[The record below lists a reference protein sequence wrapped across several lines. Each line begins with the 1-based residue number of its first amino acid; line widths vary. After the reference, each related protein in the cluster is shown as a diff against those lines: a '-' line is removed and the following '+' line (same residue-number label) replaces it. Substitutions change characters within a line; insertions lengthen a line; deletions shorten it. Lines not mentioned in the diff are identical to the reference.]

1 VQEILFYV
9 VSVIAVTAA
18 LIVILQRRAV
28 YSALALI
35 VCFGSMA
42 ILFYQLG
49 APFLAAIQVILY
61 AGAIMVLFVFVIMLL
76 DPEAE
81 RFPVSKLKRVGIIA
95 LPLVAFFW
103 ITLLQV
109 VPEFLEP
116 AAEPRPET
124 TLLGETEVIARVLF
138 VDYLLP
144 FEIISILIL
153 VAIIGAVVLAR
164 QSD

>member
-9 VSVIAVTAA
+9 VSVVAVTAA
-18 LIVILQRRAV
+18 LVVVLQKKAV

-49 APFLAAIQVILY
+49 APFLAVIQVILY

-81 RFPVSKLKRVGIIA
+81 SFPVSKLKKVGILVLPMVA
-95 LPLVAFFW
+95 LFW
-103 ITLLQV
+103 LTLLQI

-116 AAEPRPET
+116 AAEPRPDGA
-124 TLLGETEVIARVLF
+124 LLGEVEVIARTLF

-144 FEIISILIL
+144 FEVISILIL
-153 VAIIGAVVLAR
+153 VAIIGAVVLTR

>member
-9 VSVIAVTAA
+9 VSVVAVTAA
-18 LIVILQRRAV
+18 LVVVLQKKAV

-42 ILFYQLG
+42 ILFFQLG
-49 APFLAAIQVILY
+49 APFLAVIQVILY

-81 RFPVSKLKRVGIIA
+81 SFPVSKLKKVGILVLPMVA
-95 LPLVAFFW
+95 LFW
-103 ITLLQV
+103 LTLLQI

-116 AAEPRPET
+116 AAEPLPDGA
-124 TLLGETEVIARVLF
+124 LLGEVEVIARTLF

-144 FEIISILIL
+144 FEVISILIL
-153 VAIIGAVVLAR
+153 VAIIGAVVLTR